1 MIQQMLAIWSLVSL
15 PFLNPTCTSG
25 SSQFK
30 YCWSLALRF
39 LSIVLLTCEMSAV
52 VQQFEH
58 SLALP
63 FFVYFLGCHRSS
75 KWAIIISRI
84 YCEEKSLLQKL
95 YLLLVHNGGSQGK
108 ASACIVGDQVRS
120 PVREDPLGKEMAT
133 HSSIL
138 AWKIPW
144 TEKPDRL
151 QSMGSQRV
159 RLSDFTSYIKQIT
172 RTYCSSQGTLL
183 NTL

>member
-151 QSMGSQRV
+151 QSMGLQRV
-159 RLSDFTSYIKQIT
+159 
-172 RTYCSSQGTLL
+172 GHNWVTLL
-183 NTL
+183 FTFG